1 MSLLQLMSTGRSWV
15 RITDGEPRYQV
26 TRQKLLPR
34 FNSKKN
40 PFRATAQPAA
50 APATVAQ
57 PIAAKPVSHPAGG
70 SKIRGWLARMTAK
83 LGSLFARPP
92 KPVKAAIPAFSK
104 TSLQGELSLDHVKV
118 MRNDLSDTDL
128 EIVTLQPKTPAVSA
142 GQDKLRLEP
151 LSPDASGRFRL
162 GLQRAVWT
170 MPGRGRRAMGT
181 ALIRV
186 STRFFGADKH

>member
-1 MSLLQLMSTGRSWV
+1 MSLLQLMSTGRSWKGF
-15 RITDGEPRYQV
+15 TDGEPRYEV
-26 TRQKLLPR
+26 THQKLLPK

-57 PIAAKPVSHPAGG
+57 AAAAKPVSHPAGG
-70 SKIRGWLARMTAK
+70 SKLRGWLARMTAK

-92 KPVKAAIPAFSK
+92 KPVKAAIPAFPK

-128 EIVTLQPKTPAVSA
+128 EIVTLQPKAPTVSA

-170 MPGRGRRAMGT
+170 MPGRRAVGT
-181 ALIRV
+181 AFIRV
-186 STRFFGADKH
+186 STRFFGAGKH